1 MISFNQEAQ
10 ALMEQLEQQLTSF
23 GIDPD
28 SSDGGHALRRLDGRP
43 FVGATTEMME
53 VVKRYRG
60 ERRRYYSGGY
70 MGQKRRELV
79 RRVGYDAKNAAHLI
93 RLLRMGIEFLTEGTL
108 LVERADAA
116 ELLDIKRGAWSLEKV
131 KAEAERLFQLAQE
144 AYVRSTLPPEPDR
157 PRAER
162 LCVEMISH
170 YHGLSIT

>member
-1 MISFNQEAQ
+1 
-10 ALMEQLEQQLTSF
+10 
-23 GIDPD
+23 
-28 SSDGGHALRRLDGRP
+28 
-43 FVGATTEMME
+43 
-53 VVKRYRG
+53 
-60 ERRRYYSGGY
+60 

-79 RRVGYDAKNAAHLI
+79 RRAGYDAKNAAHLI

-108 LVERADAA
+108 LVEHADAA

-162 LCVEMISH
+162 LCSSLRASSAFEANIWRSFTKARMIWILTRIAL
-170 YHGLSIT
+170 GLLRTPESMAMPCSVNAYGNALRIPPQPEVTICDFKSLNSSRES